1 MVRPG
6 RSGGSVW
13 VMGKWSVCQW
23 IVDVIR
29 FQKIFGLYSEE
40 LGWTMNGDMNGWM
53 ENSHLM
59 THWPLTH
66 HPHGPTN
73 PNQNPP
79 RRPDHF
85 FTLWSSSQYKP
96 YIFRKL
102 TIHWPNDHRLLA
114 VWAHPTWDSLT
125 FGVSRVTTSS
135 FFQSFFL
142 QLCPYFCLLI
152 QGPQCFST
160 LGVRFSQ
167 PYVTVAGPAPLWDL
181 SQLPT
186 SPDRY

>member
-1 MVRPG
+1 MKCWGYIITHTDPPNL
-6 RSGGSVW
+6 GGHTTWPVLHYTN
-13 VMGKWSVCQW
+13 Q
-23 IVDVIR
+23 
-29 FQKIFGLYSEE
+29 IFSET
-40 LGWTMNGDMNGWM
+40 LWHTDQ
-53 ENSHLM
+53 
-59 THWPLTH
+59 WPLTH

-96 YIFRKL
+96 YIFWKL